1 MGVGERTKRRDDE
14 VCTTHLLLQNWGKVR
29 EVWCVRG
36 ANMIPIASFALSDGA
51 EGVGVR
57 VVWSRYVK
65 CRFKYKDQKEEAE
78 PLLPAAV
85 RLGEVA
91 S

>member
-1 MGVGERTKRRDDE
+1 VLSFRKSALVAAADD
-14 VCTTHLLLQNWGKVR
+14 CCR
-29 EVWCVRG
+29 
-36 ANMIPIASFALSDGA
+36 FALSDGA